1 MRPRRD
7 ARRGAALSRLNG
19 FFTQTIYVVRAYGVT
34 RRSWPLIIKMIRY

>member
-7 ARRGAALSRLNG
+7 ARRGASRLNG